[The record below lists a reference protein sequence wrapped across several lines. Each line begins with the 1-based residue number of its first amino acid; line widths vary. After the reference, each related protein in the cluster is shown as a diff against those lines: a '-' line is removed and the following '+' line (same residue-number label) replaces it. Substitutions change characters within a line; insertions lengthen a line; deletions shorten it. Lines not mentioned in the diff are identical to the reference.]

1 MFGFVRKKKANQND
15 ENIEELEKIVQALDK
30 DGSGRIRIVELE
42 AALQRID
49 DDNRSKPE
57 RKNQVTKFIRSLKP
71 KDDRI
76 DGHKFLQIML
86 ERQKQL
92 KLSFEEIDLNKDGI
106 VDPIELAKA
115 FSRLKIVLRKKDL
128 MKIIEVLDRDKDF
141 HITFSEWQTYFRFAP
156 STELEASLRSWRRGV
171 QLDTI
176 NEQQMPNSYTEK
188 ERENGFYL
196 RHFIAGALS
205 GMVSRT
211 VTAPLDRL
219 KIYMQAMGKK
229 KLLNTATTLYG
240 EGGGGIRGIRS
251 FWRGNGIAVF
261 KMTPEMALRQGIF
274 ETFRELR
281 GDFDEIIVSPVTNK
295 ELFGLGCLSGFIA
308 QTCIYPLEVLK
319 TQAAMRTT
327 GQYSSIMDLIRKLHQ
342 SEGWKVFYRGY
353 VANSLGVF
361 PAAGIDFALYEYLR
375 RVYREKVTSLEEPSI
390 WALTVISNVSAVAA
404 MYVSYPLY
412 LIRTR
417 QQYQIVPENMF
428 EMMGKIWRI
437 DGWRGFY
444 FGSLPNLIKVL
455 PASTVA
461 YLTFEYFS
469 SLFDIDG

>member
-1 MFGFVRKKKANQND
+1 MFSFGRNKKTNENN
-15 ENIEELEKIVQALDK
+15 ENIEELEKIVQTLDQ
-30 DGSGRIRIVELE
+30 DGNGRIRVVDLE
-42 AALQRID
+42 AALQRFD
-49 DDNRSKPE
+49 DDNRSKSE
-57 RKNQVTKFIRSLKP
+57 RKNQVKKFIKSLKP
-71 KDDRI
+71 KGDRI
-76 DGHKFLQIML
+76 DGQRFLQIML

-106 VDPIELAKA
+106 VDPVELAKA

-141 HITFSEWQTYFRFAP
+141 RITFSEWQTYFRFAP

-176 NEQQMPNSYTEK
+176 NEQQIPNSYTEN
-188 ERENGFYL
+188 ERENGFYA

-219 KIYMQAMGKK
+219 KIYMQAMGKR
-229 KLLNTATTLYG
+229 KLLNTISTLYG
-240 EGGGGIRGIRS
+240 EGGGGFKGIRS

-261 KMTPEMALRQGIF
+261 KMTPDMALRQGIF

-319 TQAAMRTT
+319 TQAAMRAT
-327 GQYSSIMDLIRKLHQ
+327 GQYSSIIDLIRKLHQ

-353 VANSLGVF
+353 FASILGVL

-375 RVYREKVTSLEEPSI
+375 RVYREKVTALEEPSI
-390 WALTVISNVSAVAA
+390 LALTLISNVSAVAA
-404 MYVSYPLY
+404 MYASYPLY

-444 FGSLPNLIKVL
+444 FGSLANLIKVI

-469 SLFDIDG
+469 SLFDIDE

>member
-1 MFGFVRKKKANQND
+1 MFIFSRKKITDQNN
-15 ENIEELEKIVQALDK
+15 ESIQELEDIVQTLDK
-30 DGSGRIRIVELE
+30 DGSGRIRILDLE
-42 AALQRID
+42 AALHRID
-49 DDNRSKPE
+49 DDNRSKAE
-57 RKNQVTKFIRSLKP
+57 RKTQVKKFIRSLKP
-71 KDDRI
+71 KGDRI

-106 VDPIELAKA
+106 VDPVELAKA
-115 FSRLKIVLRKKDL
+115 FSRLKIVLKKKDL

-188 ERENGFYL
+188 ERENGFYA

-205 GMVSRT
+205 GMISRT

-219 KIYMQAMGKK
+219 KIYMQAMGKR

-240 EGGGGIRGIRS
+240 EGGGGIRGVRS

-261 KMTPEMALRQGIF
+261 KMTPEMALRQGVF

-281 GDFDEIIVSPVTNK
+281 GDYDEIIVSPVTNK

-327 GQYSSIMDLIRKLHQ
+327 GQYKSIIDLIRKLHQ

-353 VANSLGVF
+353 LANSLGVL
-361 PAAGIDFALYEYLR
+361 PAVGIDFALYEYLR
-375 RVYREKVTSLEEPSI
+375 RVYREKVTSLEEPNI
-390 WALTVISNVSAVAA
+390 WILTVISNISALAA
-404 MYVSYPLY
+404 MYASYPLY

-469 SLFDIDG
+469 GLLDIDG

>member
-1 MFGFVRKKKANQND
+1 MFNFGRRKKANQND
-15 ENIEELEKIVQALDK
+15 EVFQEIEKIVHTLDD
-30 DGSGRIRIVELE
+30 DGSGRIRIVDLE
-42 AALQRID
+42 AALQRFD
-49 DDNRSKPE
+49 DTGRLKPE
-57 RKNQVTKFIRSLKP
+57 KNNQVKNFITSLKT
-71 KDDRI
+71 KGDRI
-76 DGHKFLQIML
+76 DGDVFLQIML
-86 ERQKQL
+86 ERQKQI
-92 KLSFEEIDLNKDGI
+92 KLSFDEIDLNKDGV
-106 VDPIELAKA
+106 VDPMELAKA
-115 FSRLKIVLRKKDL
+115 FSRLKIVLTKKNL
-128 MKIIEVLDRDKDF
+128 MKIVEVLDQDKDF
-141 HITFSEWQTYFRFAP
+141 QITFSEWQTYFRFAP
-156 STELEASLRSWRRGV
+156 STELEASLRLWRRGV

-176 NEQQMPNSYTEK
+176 NEQQLPTSYTEK
-188 ERENGFYL
+188 ELESGFYA

-219 KIYMQAMGKK
+219 KIYMQAMGKR
-229 KLLNTATTLYG
+229 KLLKTATTLYG
-240 EGGGGIRGIRS
+240 EGGGGVSGVRS
-251 FWRGNGIAVF
+251 FWRGNGIAIF

-281 GDFDEIIVSPVTNK
+281 GDYDEIIISPVTNK

-327 GQYSSIMDLIRKLHQ
+327 GQYSSILDLIRKLHQ
-342 SEGWKVFYRGY
+342 SEGWRVFYRGY
-353 VANSLGVF
+353 LANSLGVL
-361 PAAGIDFALYEYLR
+361 PACGIDFALYEYLR
-375 RVYREKVTSLEEPSI
+375 RIYREKCTSLEEPSI
-390 WALTVISNVSAVAA
+390 WALTAISNVSALAA

-417 QQYQIVPENMF
+417 QQYQIVPENIL

-469 SLFDIDG
+469 SLFDIDA